1 MDPTRPKP
9 AGTVTLL
16 RFWLAGSALALTAG
30 LIWMIA
36 PVLFLVLALAAGL
49 GLVSAVIVMLAR
61 KLERWK
67 HAGAPPSDEA

>member
-1 MDPTRPKP
+1 MRI
-9 AGTVTLL
+9 VTL
-16 RFWLAGSALALTAG
+16 
-30 LIWMIA
+30 
-36 PVLFLVLALAAGL
+36 LALAAGL